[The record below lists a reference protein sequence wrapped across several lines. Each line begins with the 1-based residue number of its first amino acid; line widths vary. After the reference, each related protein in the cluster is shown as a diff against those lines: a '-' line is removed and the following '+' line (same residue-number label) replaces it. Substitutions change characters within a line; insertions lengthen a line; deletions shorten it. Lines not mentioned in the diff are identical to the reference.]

1 MNKLPAITTLAAV
14 ALAAAG
20 FLGGVLVQKHQS
32 GGTGGGTAG
41 TARAAGPPSGGATNG
56 AGTATTGT
64 VTAIADDGTI
74 SLKTADG
81 TTVKV
86 KTTKNARV
94 TRNARTS
101 ASEVHPGDAV
111 TVQGTTASDGTVTAG
126 SLSASSAT
134 G

>member
-1 MNKLPAITTLAAV
+1 M
-14 ALAAAG
+14 
-20 FLGGVLVQKHQS
+20 QKHQS
-32 GGTGGGTAG
+32 AHSGG
-41 TARAAGPPSGGATNG
+41 TARAAVGGGPPSGGAASS

-64 VTAIADDGTI
+64 VTSIDDDGTI
-74 SLKTADG
+74 SLKTSDG

-86 KTTKNARV
+86 KTTKNAKV

-126 SLSASSAT
+126 SLSASSST